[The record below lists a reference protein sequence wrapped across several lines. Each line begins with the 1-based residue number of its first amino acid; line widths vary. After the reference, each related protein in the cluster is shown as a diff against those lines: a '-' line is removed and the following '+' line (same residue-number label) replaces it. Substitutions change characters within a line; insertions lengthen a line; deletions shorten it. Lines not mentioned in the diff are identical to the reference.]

1 MLLNVRNKLIF
12 YFFLNLL
19 IYLFFYFFFA
29 LSAKFFQAKTF
40 IPDSKKVSP
49 IQTVRYKFPL

>member
-1 MLLNVRNKLIF
+1 MSEINSFFIF
-12 YFFLNLL
+12 FKSFNLSIFL
-19 IYLFFYFFFA
+19 FFFA

>member
-12 YFFLNLL
+12 YFFNSF
-19 IYLFFYFFFA
+19 IYFFIFFA